1 MRKPQAQNPSSN
13 SNDVF
18 FVITWNGKVKV
29 IPRTTRKGLAQRRT
43 ECQKAKYGYLEA
55 VSRDMRWMLIN
66 WLRSIYGH
74 WRLAEMLGIS
84 RGTLQSWISRRKHP
98 SNENLAKIIQLGIQ
112 TDKEL
117 TIKALFED
125 LAESFLDFLE
135 KYKEELRELAK
146 KSVNVKGFSERLK
159 EIIEEIIG

>member
-1 MRKPQAQNPSSN
+1 
-13 SNDVF
+13 
-18 FVITWNGKVKV
+18 
-29 IPRTTRKGLAQRRT
+29 
-43 ECQKAKYGYLEA
+43 
-55 VSRDMRWMLIN
+55 
-66 WLRSIYGH
+66 
-74 WRLAEMLGIS
+74 MLGIS
-84 RGTLQSWISRRKHP
+84 RGTLQSWVSRRKHP